1 MKPTSPKEKS
11 GGAIHAA
18 RSEPNCTGIVVFP
31 GYSVNPVLAQWR
43 KEADRLWAEY
53 QRTGNPVHLK
63 AFDVHRAAMSA
74 RLATATEAKCR

>member
-1 MKPTSPKEKS
+1 MKSTAPKAKS
-11 GGAIHAA
+11 GGAGNASRINPH
-18 RSEPNCTGIVVFP
+18 STGILVFP
-31 GYSVNPVLAQWR
+31 GYGVNHALAQWR